1 MKELVESQSELR
13 PGRIGLVVNR
23 CPPGSGED
31 WEKSAQ
37 EQGLELLGTIPEDDR
52 LRDMD
57 RVGQSLLDLP
67 ADSGAMRGISS
78 VLTRLALI

>member
-23 CPPGSGED
+23 CPLDAQED
-31 WEKSAQ
+31 WDERARQ
-37 EQGLELLGTIPEDDR
+37 QGLELLGTIPEDPI

-57 RVGQSLLDLP
+57 REGESLLDLP
-67 ADSGAMRGISS
+67 SESDALRGIGL
-78 VLTRLALI
+78 VLAKLGLT